1 MKNFYTIDDLVTLCK
16 QNNFSHFSSKERDG
30 VPLLVHSLET
40 FEVSGDAQKGLL
52 PVKLKSCHIGVN
64 RNKSGISE
72 EVMNA
77 CKDSFKGRPILGS
90 IIETDTGEYEFH
102 SHDMELNEDGS
113 VDYIEQP
120 VGVVSQTISPY
131 LEYDK
136 EEDKTYL
143 MVEGYVFEDYSRASE
158 ILKRRK
164 TCKCSVEVAINE
176 MSWNCEE
183 DYLSIDDFYF
193 LGVTILGYEQDGVTE
208 IQEGMK
214 GSKITID
221 SFDAG
226 KNSLFSSQHESKII
240 ELLSSIKDKID
251 SLPYVESNQKG
262 VDSTMNHFEELL
274 EKYGVT
280 AEECEFDYENM
291 TDDELDAKFEEVFK
305 CKTKKKCDNDEEVV
319 EDGADDVDTNEDEF
333 KCKKKKCDTD
343 EDEEVEDNSDPEE
356 FEESEESEIV
366 EDESEDKF
374 ELKFELSHEDIRT
387 GLYNLLAAS
396 SEDGYFCTWILSVF
410 DNSFIYE
417 DFEDGKYYKQGYSR
431 TEDSLQFDGERVQVY
446 SEWLTADERD
456 ALNTLKSE
464 YATLKEFKE
473 TYDANEMKAQKEA
486 VFNSP
491 EYDVINESDGFKS
504 LVDNALNYSVDELKI
519 KCDLLFASYVKQ
531 AGKFESKEDVKV
543 KPHSVGVNFNVDPG
557 KKKPYGKLFSK

>member
-1 MKNFYTIDDLVTLCK
+1 MKNFYTIDDLVTFCK
-16 QNNFSHFSSKERDG
+16 QNNFSHFSSKERGG
-30 VPLLVHSLET
+30 VPLLVHSLEA
-40 FEVSGDAQKGLL
+40 FEVSGDGQKGLL

-64 RNKSGISE
+64 RNKSSISE
-72 EVMNA
+72 EVMDA

-90 IIETDTGEYEFH
+90 IIKTDTGEYEFH
-102 SHDMELNEDGS
+102 SHDVELNEDGS
-113 VDYIEQP
+113 FDYIEQP
-120 VGVVSQTISPY
+120 VGVVSQTTSPY
-131 LEYDK
+131 LEYDEK
-136 EEDKTYL
+136 EDKTYL
-143 MVEGYVFEDYSRASE
+143 MVEGYIFEEYSRASE

-164 TCKCSVEVAINE
+164 TCKCSVEIAINE

-262 VDSTMNHFEELL
+262 VDSTMNYFEELL
-274 EKYGVT
+274 EEYGVT

-305 CKTKKKCDNDEEVV
+305 CKTKKN
-319 EDGADDVDTNEDEF
+319 
-333 KCKKKKCDTD
+333 DTD
-343 EDEEVEDNSDPEE
+343 DDEEVEDPQDPEE
-356 FEESEESEIV
+356 FEEDEEC
-366 EDESEDKF
+366 DDGSEDKF
-374 ELKFELSHEDIRT
+374 ELKFELSHEDIRS

-417 DFEDGKYYKQGYSR
+417 VFEDGKYYKQRYTK
-431 TEDSLQFDGERVQVY
+431 TEDSLQLDGERVQVY
-446 SEWLTADERD
+446 SEWLTAEERD
-456 ALNTLKSE
+456 ALNTLKSK
-464 YATLKEFKE
+464 YAELKEFKE
-473 TYDANEMKAQKEA
+473 TYDANKVQAEKED

-491 EYDVINESDGFKS
+491 EYADINESDEFQA
-504 LVDNALNYSVDELKI
+504 LVKNALNYSVDELKI

-531 AGKFESKEDVKV
+531 AGKFEAKDDVKV